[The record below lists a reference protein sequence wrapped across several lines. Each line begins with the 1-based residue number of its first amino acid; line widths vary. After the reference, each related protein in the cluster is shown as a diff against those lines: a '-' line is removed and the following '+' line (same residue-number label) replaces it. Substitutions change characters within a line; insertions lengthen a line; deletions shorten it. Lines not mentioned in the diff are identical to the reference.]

1 MAAAVAEASLAA
13 EESVASSEAVLV
25 AAEEL
30 AMVGAGEAAA
40 AAMQTAQQTFAGSG
54 VSEGLPQETID
65 AGEVESLG
73 MIAALVKVGFAKSN
87 GEARRLI
94 RGGGARLNDTAV
106 TDEDFQL
113 GAGDFIDGRAKISAG
128 KKRHA
133 LLVIS

>member
-1 MAAAVAEASLAA
+1 
-13 EESVASSEAVLV
+13 
-25 AAEEL
+25 
-30 AMVGAGEAAA
+30 
-40 AAMQTAQQTFAGSG
+40 MQTAQQTFAGSG